1 MILAVPGLIALTTP
15 CELTVTIFLF
25 EDEYVTLS
33 LLVTGVTTTEG
44 DSFTGVA
51 LVIVRFLTVTATLSV
66 LTVSLCT
73 VTLKAAF
80 FLLARITVTVAFPVL
95 LPAVSLKVPLRFTDD
110 TFTMLVLVEVTFVT

>member
-80 FLLARITVTVAFPVL
+80 FLLARITVTVAS
-95 LPAVSLKVPLRFTDD
+95 PACRQFEGSIALYR
-110 TFTMLVLVEVTFVT
+110 